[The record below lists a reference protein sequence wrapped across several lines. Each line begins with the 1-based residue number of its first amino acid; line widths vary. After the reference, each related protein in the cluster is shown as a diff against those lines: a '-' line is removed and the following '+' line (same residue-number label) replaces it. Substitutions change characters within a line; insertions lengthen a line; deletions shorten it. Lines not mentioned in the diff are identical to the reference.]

1 MVDTSL
7 TESLCLPPTKHEEM
21 YEVLLSAPPAPSQL
35 LLTIPLPQNV
45 GAEEDNVYDTIP
57 GE

>member
-1 MVDTSL
+1 MVDISL
-7 TESLCLPPTKHEEM
+7 TEYPRLPPTKHEEM
-21 YEVLLSAPPAPSQL
+21 YEVLSSAPPAPSQL
-35 LLTIPLPQNV
+35 LLTIPLPQNA